1 MKKLILSA
9 AFLTF
14 AGLTAVQAS
23 EIPTNRAEIVTVQ
36 DSVIKTPIKLEEL
49 PDAVK
54 ATLQSAPYKDWAA
67 VAAFHVKDGE
77 KEYFQIDVKKQEET
91 ASLKLNKEG
100 KPVE

>member
-23 EIPTNRAEIVTVQ
+23 EISNKVEIVTLQ

-54 ATLQSAPYKDWAA
+54 VTLQSAPYKDWAA
-67 VAAFHVKDGE
+67 VAAFHVKDGQ